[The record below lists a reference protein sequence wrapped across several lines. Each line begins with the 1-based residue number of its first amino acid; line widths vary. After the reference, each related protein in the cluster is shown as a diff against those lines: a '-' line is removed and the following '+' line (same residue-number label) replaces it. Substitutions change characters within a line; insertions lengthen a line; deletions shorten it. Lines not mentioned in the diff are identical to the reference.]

1 MRFLALIFAVYIAFA
16 TPTFAAANEA
26 AAPES
31 ALAGIDI
38 HDIQAMLHKHFSV
51 DDLEKLRDYLH
62 AAMSGAPVVMAA
74 DLKAKLRQFMTEM
87 RVEYG
92 FQFHVMMAQL
102 KKKVFK
108 VLPPDLAELAEEF
121 TSKSEPEVE
130 Q

>member
-38 HDIQAMLHKHFSV
+38 HDIQAVLHKHFSV

-62 AAMSGAPVVMAA
+62 AAMSGAPVAMVA

-92 FQFHVMMAQL
+92 FQFQVMMAQL
-102 KKKVFK
+102 KKQVFS
-108 VLPPDLAELAEEF
+108 VLPPDLAELADEF
-121 TSKSEPEVE
+121 SGKPEAE

>member
-38 HDIQAMLHKHFSV
+38 HDIQAVLHKHFSV

-92 FQFHVMMAQL
+92 FQFQVTMAQL
-102 KKKVFK
+102 KKQVFK
-108 VLPPDLAELAEEF
+108 VLPPDLAELADEF
-121 TSKSEPEVE
+121 TSKTEPEPE

>member
-16 TPTFAAANEA
+16 TPTFAAANGA
-26 AAPES
+26 AAPEA

-38 HDIQAMLHKHFSV
+38 HDIQAVLHKHFSV

>member
-74 DLKAKLRQFMTEM
+74 DLKAKLREFMTEM

-92 FQFHVMMAQL
+92 FQFQVMVAQL

-108 VLPPDLAELAEEF
+108 VLPPDLAELADEF
-121 TSKSEPEVE
+121 TSKSEPEPE